1 MSIFLCVCSLFIHL
15 IFLKFCLVGLQN
27 QNQTQGTDTSFGSNG
42 NGSGSAGANGSG
54 SSSVFH
60 PSFFMGLLSEGSPPK
75 GTKAYS
81 EKDLG
86 SSMELIIK
94 GESTY

>member
-15 IFLKFCLVGLQN
+15 VFLKFCLAGVQNQN

-42 NGSGSAGANGSG
+42 NGSAGANGSG

-94 GESTY
+94 GETY

>member
-1 MSIFLCVCSLFIHL
+1 MCSLFIYL
-15 IFLKFCLVGLQN
+15 IFLKFCFAGVQN

-75 GTKAYS
+75 ATKAYS